1 MAEEQNRPDDA
12 AVEGQAD
19 SGAQVESQTEDTA
32 GTEETET
39 LSPLEQ
45 LQQQN
50 SELEDRLVRTQAELV
65 NYRRRTQNELEQF
78 RKYEGLN
85 LVRDLLPALDNLQRA
100 TDAAA
105 KASDVENLRKGV
117 EMVAQQVMETLRRY
131 QVDIIA
137 AQGEA
142 FDPNLHEA
150 VVQQPSEDV
159 PAMHVLA
166 EVETGYKMQDRIVRP
181 AKVVVSTGPAAE
193 QKAE

>member
-1 MAEEQNRPDDA
+1 MAEEQERPVDETVA
-12 AVEGQAD
+12 E
-19 SGAQVESQTEDTA
+19 QVEEQANAETDSA
-32 GTEETET
+32 AEEAEPE

-65 NYRRRTQNELEQF
+65 NYRRRTQNELDQF

-85 LVRDLLPALDNLQRA
+85 LVRDLLPALDNLHRA

-105 KASDVENLRKGV
+105 KASDVENLKKGV
-117 EMVAQQVMETLRRY
+117 EMVTQQIMETLRRY
-131 QVDIIA
+131 QVDAIS
-137 AQGEA
+137 AQGEE
-142 FDPNLHEA
+142 FDPNQHEA

-181 AKVVVSTGPAAE
+181 AKVVVSTGPA
-193 QKAE
+193 K